1 MGNGELLFHGDR
13 GEFGKIK
20 RVLWMVAMVAHSVN
34 IISAAALYI

>member
-20 RVLWMVAMVAHSVN
+20 RVLWTVAMVPLPYTFKNS
-34 IISAAALYI
+34 